1 MILDCPA
8 CAARYRLP
16 DDAIPAEGKSV
27 RCAKCLH
34 RWWQLAT
41 AAPAEAT
48 DPSAAEWPAPLDEG
62 DDAPAFAPAPAPF
75 TAAAVPFAAA
85 PAPFAAAPA
94 PLAPPAPTAPPAAFA
109 ASSAD
114 APVSPPQPISP
125 QPALPQ
131 PTFAPPSIPP
141 APIAAAVPTPVRVA
155 PTAPQPVTAR
165 RTEPVRPLAP
175 SPAAASSPADASAV
189 SPASASAP
197 QPGGIDPSS
206 ERPAPAPRAGEVG
219 PPATAAMPVPPSL
232 RRKRSR
238 WPVAGGI
245 VAVAVLAGAALTQ
258 VPGLPPFDPAQV
270 PLVGDWLAARLSP
283 PPAPPSPLQLV
294 ATAQFTTLANG
305 GRVVALSG
313 EIVNP
318 TAAPQAVSA
327 VEALL
332 IDDARTMIGRW
343 RIPPPAATV
352 AAGARLRFDSSAS
365 GFAPT
370 VTRVTLRFDAAH

>member
-41 AAPAEAT
+41 AIPAEAT
-48 DPSAAEWPAPLDEG
+48 DQAAAEWPAPLDEG
-62 DDAPAFAPAPAPF
+62 DDAPAFA
-75 TAAAVPFAAA
+75 AA
-85 PAPFAAAPA
+85 PAPFAAAPVPFAAAAA
-94 PLAPPAPTAPPAAFA
+94 PFAAAPVPFAPPAPIAPPAAFA
-109 ASSAD
+109 ASPAD
-114 APVSPPQPISP
+114 APVSSP
-125 QPALPQ
+125 QPVSRQ
-131 PTFAPPSIPP
+131 PTFASPSAPPS
-141 APIAAAVPTPVRVA
+141 PIAVGAAVRGA
-155 PTAPQPVTAR
+155 PTAPQPVAAA
-165 RTEPVRPLAP
+165 RTEPMRPLAA
-175 SPAAASSPADASAV
+175 SPAVAPWLADAPAV
-189 SPASASAP
+189 QPAGPSTP
-197 QPGGIDPSS
+197 QPAGIEPVS

-232 RRKRSR
+232 RRNRSR

-245 VAVAVLAGAALTQ
+245 VAAAVLAGAALTQ

-332 IDDARTMIGRW
+332 IDDARTVVGRW
-343 RIPPPAATV
+343 RIVPPAATV